1 MSACGPTPLVLRL
14 AASAVAAGA
23 MTLHDT
29 VARARTALA
38 ASNSVAPTPRGRPAG
53 LLGNP
58 TAPGPLTVGLP
69 TSPTPKPQRS
79 MSPVP
84 SSRNPQLPAGAPLT
98 PWPTT
103 PGGHKVAVAELERLA
118 GSPSADAGHATATT
132 ATTTLSTVPT
142 STAGAAAGLTPAG
155 SRRHQHTSSIA
166 KSMSFLLR
174 GSGGSTALGATLP
187 LQPTYSGRTSSSGA
201 GGGVAANNNRTLT
214 GGTAVA
220 AALLSGLDP
229 EHRTALV
236 HLSIMPGSWDEDT
249 AAALLGQPP
258 YAVRALLDVLLGY
271 SLIVCRK
278 DGVRGSFAAGAALG
292 PTGAPGGAGAA
303 GGFGLGCYSLQPGV
317 LDAAR
322 SLLAEEETESKVS
335 RSGMLWS
342 LWQGA
347 GQHKC
352 GSRNVAASIVLLGQL
367 CRYALQGCTRSSA
380 QASNAVLVCWVPMEP
395 RLESR
400 VMDDLLMRVRLR
412 LPSMQV
418 ELQCRFV
425 GHVLAQFLRADRLY
439 GGGAVRAAMQLALE
453 LRQDVQAMLLVRCH
467 VCTT

>member
-58 TAPGPLTVGLP
+58 TAPGALTVGLP

-84 SSRNPQLPAGAPLT
+84 PSRNSQHPSGAPLT

-103 PGGHKVAVAELERLA
+103 PGGQKTAVHEFDRLA
-118 GSPSADAGHATATT
+118 GSPSADGHATSTT

-142 STAGAAAGLTPAG
+142 STAGAGAGLTPAG

-201 GGGVAANNNRTLT
+201 GGGGGAAVNNRTLT
-214 GGTAVA
+214 GGTAIA

-249 AAALLGQPP
+249 ASALLGQPP

-292 PTGAPGGAGAA
+292 AAGALGGAGAA
-303 GGFGLGCYSLQPGV
+303 GGATGGFGLGCYSLQPGV

-322 SLLAEEETESKVS
+322 SLLAEEEAESKVS
-335 RSGMLWS
+335 G
-342 LWQGA
+342 G
-347 GQHKC
+347 GT
-352 GSRNVAASIVLLGQL
+352 
-367 CRYALQGCTRSSA
+367 TR
-380 QASNAVLVCWVPMEP
+380 
-395 RLESR
+395 
-400 VMDDLLMRVRLR
+400 
-412 LPSMQV
+412 
-418 ELQCRFV
+418 V
-425 GHVLAQFLRADRLY
+425 GHARTSVTLCACRVHKGVTRALANCVCTPLRE
-439 GGGAVRAAMQLALE
+439 ALE
-453 LRQDVQAMLLVRCH
+453 HASL
-467 VCTT
+467 